1 MNTSHDIVTREVTR
15 YMRATGLSQAAMATA
30 IGLRQPALSKRING
44 ALRWSLADLD
54 RLADAGVPIHLT
66 ATTLDKETRS

>member
-66 ATTLDKETRS
+66 ATTLDKETLS